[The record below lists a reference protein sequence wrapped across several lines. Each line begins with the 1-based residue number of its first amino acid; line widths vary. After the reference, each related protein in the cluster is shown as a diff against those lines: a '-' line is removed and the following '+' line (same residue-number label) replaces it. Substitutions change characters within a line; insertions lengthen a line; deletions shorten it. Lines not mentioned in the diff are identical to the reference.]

1 MKQMQNKVI
10 WITGASSG
18 IGEACAYAF
27 STLNYRLILTATN
40 QQKLLFVQNNCK
52 QKGADCEVL
61 PYDFSDRNNIA
72 SLCERAVNIFGKI
85 DILFLN
91 AGISQRSKALDTAE
105 MVEEKIMQV
114 NYLSPVAVAKK
125 ILPHMV
131 EQGGG
136 TIAVT
141 TSISGKFGFPLRS
154 TYAASKFALYGYFE
168 TVHAEYYDKNIRIC
182 FICPGRVQT
191 DISLNAL
198 QADGTKYGKMDNG
211 QAQGISVEKAAK
223 KITEAIRRQKP
234 ETYIGGKEIM
244 MVHIKRF
251 FPGLAR
257 KMVRKIKST

>member
-1 MKQMQNKVI
+1 MEQMQNKVI

-27 STLNYRLILTATN
+27 SALNCRLILTATN
-40 QQKLLFVQNNCK
+40 QEKLQIVQHKCK
-52 QKGADCEVL
+52 QTGAACEVL
-61 PYDFSDRNNIA
+61 PYDFSDKDNIDTL
-72 SLCERAVNIFGKI
+72 SENAVRIFGKI

-91 AGISQRSKALDTAE
+91 AGISQRSAALDTSDA
-105 MVEEKIMQV
+105 VEEKIMQV
-114 NYLSPVAVAKK
+114 NYLAPVAVARK
-125 ILPHMV
+125 ILPHMI
-131 EQGGG
+131 ENGGG

-168 TVHAEYYDKNIRIC
+168 TVHAEYYDKNIRVC

-198 QADGTKYGKMDNG
+198 EADGTKHGKMDDG
-211 QAQGISVEKAAK
+211 QAQGISAEKAAK
-223 KITEAIRRQKP
+223 KITEAIGRQKP